1 MKNSQSDKLSRI
13 SIVKSAGL
21 QALIDILNNT
31 TVGTLSSSIDS
42 NSADI
47 VTINTSITNI
57 NTQAATNANDIA
69 AINTSITDINT
80 QATTNAN
87 DIAAINTSI
96 TDINTQATTNA
107 NDIAAINASI
117 QTLTDIDTLI
127 NSKIDSIA
135 LLFGIVFNTDGTIS
149 TQNYT
154 AHTHSYSDVS
164 IEDTA
169 DATGLTNTDT
179 KTTQGV
185 A

>member
-57 NTQAATNANDIA
+57 NTQAA
-69 AINTSITDINT
+69 
-80 QATTNAN
+80 TNAN